1 MKTKLYC
8 FLAFFCTMTMLS
20 FAQSKEEKAVAT
32 QVESLRKAMVD
43 ADKATLEKL
52 TDAKLSY
59 GHSGGKIEDQSTFV
73 SNIVSGHSDFVTIDL
88 TNQTIVI
95 SGNTA
100 IVRHDL
106 VATTNDNGKPGNVH
120 LHILLVW
127 VKEGGQWKL
136 LARQAVKQPIAIL
149 NP

>member
-8 FLAFFCTMTMLS
+8 FLVFFCCITMLT
-20 FAQSKEEKAVAT
+20 FAQSKDEKAVAT

-52 TDAKLSY
+52 TDAKLTY
-59 GHSGGKIEDQSTFV
+59 GHSGGKIEDKSTFV
-73 SNIVSGHSDFVTIDL
+73 ENIVSGHSDFLSIDL
-88 TNQTIVI
+88 TDQTIVI

-100 IVRHDL
+100 IVRHNL
-106 VATTNDNGKPGNVH
+106 AAATNDNGKPGNVH

-127 VKEGGQWKL
+127 VKEGSQWKL
-136 LARQAVKQPIAIL
+136 IARQAVKQPVA
-149 NP
+149 NS

>member
-8 FLAFFCTMTMLS
+8 FLILFCTLTTLA
-20 FAQSKEEKAVAT
+20 FAQSKDEKAVAA

-52 TDAKLSY
+52 ADAKLSY
-59 GHSGGKIEDQSTFV
+59 GHSGGKIEDKQTFV
-73 SNIVSGHSDFVTIDL
+73 ENIVSGHSDFVSIDL
-88 TNQTIVI
+88 TDQTIVI

-100 IVRHDL
+100 IVRHNL
-106 VATTNDNGKPGNVH
+106 VAATNDNGKPGNVH

-136 LARQAVKQPIAIL
+136 IARQAVKQPVA
-149 NP
+149 NT